1 MFPTGSVDDCVADSD
16 GERVDRGAAAEQ
28 VSAVQTASNES
39 VETDNRMIRANSRN
53 LLRRSAAINT
63 LAVRVGNADEHVA
76 GLRTAKV
83 TDPVGN
89 ISLRRTET
97 GRRFFRLARAGES
110 TQSGSREMKSTRP
123 TFPLAGNAISR

>member
-1 MFPTGSVDDCVADSD
+1 MLICVADSD

-39 VETDNRMIRANSRN
+39 VETDNRMIRAQQS
-53 LLRRSAAINT
+53 S
-63 LAVRVGNADEHVA
+63 
-76 GLRTAKV
+76 

-110 TQSGSREMKSTRP
+110 TQSGSREIWQSLYTGQQR
-123 TFPLAGNAISR
+123 L